1 MMLGTKE
8 AAILIYLFFALL
20 TYAALRPYKEAIS
33 FPSIVM
39 LVVLAPIVE
48 LPLTLICIPT
58 YYHQRLRN
66 WIYGKHIERQQKAA
80 IERYKKQ
87 RGKKL
92 TVIDGGS

>member
-1 MMLGTKE
+1 MMFGTIQ

-20 TYAALRPYKEAIS
+20 AYAALRPYKEAIS
-33 FPSIVM
+33 FPSRVM

-48 LPLTLICIPT
+48 LPLTLICVPT
-58 YYHQRLRN
+58 YYHQKLRA
-66 WIYGKHIERQQKAA
+66 WICGKHTERQQKAA

-87 RGKKL
+87 QRKL